1 MVFWKI
7 FLWGYAA
14 IAGGGGGQGVDSC
27 RSEQLP
33 FAGASMFCQASLE
46 TYAGGCAD
54 LFNIMCIMRLCISCS
69 LSGGNCL
76 SGMSGH
82 QAALSSLCGSLSSS
96 TACVASMIL
105 ARSIA
110 SGLIR
115 QPLANAAVKKSLV
128 KHSKTFLNSNKSRS
142 ACVL

>member
-14 IAGGGGGQGVDSC
+14 IAGGGGGQGVDC
-27 RSEQLP
+27 CKSERLH

-69 LSGGNCL
+69 LSVGNCL

-82 QAALSSLCGSLSSS
+82 QAASSSLCGSLRSS
-96 TACVASMIL
+96 TAWFA
-105 ARSIA
+105 SIA
-110 SGLIR
+110 APRLSFSGLIT
-115 QPLANAAVKKSLV
+115 QPSDIARVKNSVV
-128 KHSKTFLNSNKSRS
+128 KH
-142 ACVL
+142 

>member
-7 FLWGYAA
+7 VLWGYAA

-27 RSEQLP
+27 RSERLP

-46 TYAGGCAD
+46 TYAGGLLH
-54 LFNIMCIMRLCISCS
+54 LFNIMCIMRLCISCL

-82 QAALSSLCGSLSSS
+82 QAASSSLYGSLRSS
-96 TACVASMIL
+96 TAWFA
-105 ARSIA
+105 SIA
-110 SGLIR
+110 APRLSFSGLIT
-115 QPLANAAVKKSLV
+115 QPSAIARVKNSVV
-128 KHSKTFLNSNKSRS
+128 KH
-142 ACVL
+142 

>member
-7 FLWGYAA
+7 VLWGYAA

-27 RSEQLP
+27 KSERLP
-33 FAGASMFCQASLE
+33 SDGASMFCHASLE
-46 TYAGGCAD
+46 TYAGGRAD

-82 QAALSSLCGSLSSS
+82 QAASSSLYGSLRSS

-105 ARSIA
+105 ALSIA
-110 SGLIR
+110 SGLILH
-115 QPLANAAVKKSLV
+115 PLANAAVKKSLV
-128 KHSKTFLNSNKSRS
+128 KHSKTSLNSNKSRS